1 MDNIIEFGDIVEITT
16 GADRGIIGRLLSMN
30 AGAGA
35 AVIDRNYKDG
45 MFFQWF
51 VDKSRLKLIA
61 KSDLINPDCKF
72 TKEDLLAIIDQDKTA
87 EEVVLDLRD
96 HITN

>member
-1 MDNIIEFGDIVEITT
+1 MDNIIEFGDIVEISRGPDIGIT
-16 GADRGIIGRLLSMN
+16 GRVLSMN
-30 AGAGA
+30 AGAGS
-35 AVIDRNYKDG
+35 AVIDRDYKG
-45 MFFQWF
+45 RFFQWF
-51 VDKSRLKLIA
+51 VGKDNLKLVA